1 MAWRIHESVTRAEFD
16 FRVAGKVLGRLWL
29 HGLEEPVLLVL
40 DGLPEA
46 DLRGQELMVHNPK
59 PTRAMDGNFSG
70 LQEGKIGVMTASR
83 KVKVLEIPMEQVEEY
98 YKERRKMPWHWGN
111 SLYLE
116 WYSAANGRVVFEA
129 AEMELRMNGEVSV
142 IAVDESDDEE
152 DEDAPTSQKEAEAET
167 YAEYMNALVERVALR
182 LEDEMNDDDYE
193 TIFADERKKLR
204 KQFGIQ
210 TVDAAEAEVQ
220 EGQEDWVAEVLEH
233 YAKGH
238 DIVAPEDWQ
247 KADDFEDFEDESD
260 GDYEDG
266 DDDEEDDVD
275 WDVEEGFITE
285 DSHPLVNHCLQ
296 RSEIMHRD
304 MQENNWLPDIG
315 QEDHPMD
322 MLHQSVMFAGV
333 KLSSAL
339 MDALEVWPPAP
350 AVAGHVLVGLKAA
363 RRKFR
368 DAILALQSCM
378 EEGLADEAWL
388 RDVEND
394 VRDMLAQV
402 TELIEESRAVLAV
415 LESDD

>member
-1 MAWRIHESVTRAEFD
+1 
-16 FRVAGKVLGRLWL
+16 
-29 HGLEEPVLLVL
+29 
-40 DGLPEA
+40 
-46 DLRGQELMVHNPK
+46 
-59 PTRAMDGNFSG
+59 
-70 LQEGKIGVMTASR
+70 
-83 KVKVLEIPMEQVEEY
+83 MEQVEEY
-98 YKERRKMPWHWGN
+98 YKAGRKMPWHWGN

-116 WYSAANGRVVFEA
+116 WYSAANGRVVFESP
-129 AEMELRMNGEVSV
+129 EMELRMNDEVSV
-142 IAVDESDDEE
+142 MAVDETDDEE
-152 DEDAPTSQKEAEAET
+152 DEDAPKSQKEAEAEA

-210 TVDAAEAEVQ
+210 TVDAADAEVQ

-238 DIVAPEDWQ
+238 DIVPQEGWQ
-247 KADDFEDFEDESD
+247 EHDDFEDFDDVFEEDYADGEES
-260 GDYEDG
+260 EE
-266 DDDEEDDVD
+266 DEEDDVD
-275 WDVEEGFITE
+275 WDAEEGFITE
-285 DSHPLVNHCLQ
+285 DSHPLVNACLQ

-350 AVAGHVLVGLKAA
+350 SVAGHVLVGLKAA

-368 DAILALQSCM
+368 DALLALQSCL
-378 EEGLADEAWL
+378 EEGLADDAWL
-388 RDVEND
+388 RDVEKD

-402 TELIEESRAVLAV
+402 TGLIEESRAVLAV
-415 LESDD
+415 SESEE